1 MTFSDLKRKDQELYE
16 HWKQTGDKKA
26 LSALITQLSPLLY
39 SEVRRQEGTLPS
51 AALSAEAKRWA
62 YKAIETYDPTKG
74 TTISTHV
81 VTWLPKVRRI
91 NYKYQNAA
99 RLPENVQLKFHLY
112 NKANQDLLD
121 KLNRDPTEE
130 EMATELGWSKGH
142 VVKFKN
148 SLYAD
153 LIESAAARPDEFKTF
168 DQEKILF
175 DHIISHLDSTEKF
188 ILYNAKGMPSA
199 DMAVKLGVNV
209 NRLNY
214 LKSKLTKK
222 IDEMKREIGYY

>member
-1 MTFSDLKRKDQELYE
+1 MITSDVKRKDQELYDA
-16 HWKQTGDKKA
+16 WRNTGDKKA
-26 LSALITQLSPLLY
+26 LSQLITQLSPLLY

-62 YKAIETYDPTKG
+62 YKAIETYDPSKG

-81 VTWLPKVRRI
+81 MTWLPKVRRM
-91 NYKYQNAA
+91 NYKFQNAA
-99 RLPENVQLKFHLY
+99 RLPENIQLKYHFY
-112 NKANQDLLD
+112 NKAIQDLTD
-121 KLNRDPTEE
+121 KLNRDPTDE
-130 EMATELGWSKGH
+130 EMSAELGWSKGH

-153 LIESAAARPDEFKTF
+153 LIESAAAKPDVYTSF

-175 DHIISHLDSTEKF
+175 DHIMSSLTAEEKM
-188 ILYNAKGMPSA
+188 ILLHSKSLSSPELAA
-199 DMAVKLGVNV
+199 KLGVNV

-222 IDEMKREIGYY
+222 IGTMKQEIGYY